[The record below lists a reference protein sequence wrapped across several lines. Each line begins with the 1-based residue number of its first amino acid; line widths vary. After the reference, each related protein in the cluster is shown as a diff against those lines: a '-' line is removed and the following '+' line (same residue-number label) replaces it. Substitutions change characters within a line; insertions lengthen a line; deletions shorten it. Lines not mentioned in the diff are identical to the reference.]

1 MDLFQLLT
9 AWETEINRSKGAV
22 GLLEALGVRDPK
34 SLAQIASSRFERE
47 VFQATANRA
56 LVQAQLSKAFREL
69 SRRVTEVRRGGSV
82 R

>member
-9 AWETEINRSKGAV
+9 AWESEINRSKGAV

-34 SLAQIASSRFERE
+34 TLARVASSRFERE
-47 VFQATANRA
+47 VFQAAANRA

-69 SRRVTEVRRGGSV
+69 SRRVAEVRKGGIA